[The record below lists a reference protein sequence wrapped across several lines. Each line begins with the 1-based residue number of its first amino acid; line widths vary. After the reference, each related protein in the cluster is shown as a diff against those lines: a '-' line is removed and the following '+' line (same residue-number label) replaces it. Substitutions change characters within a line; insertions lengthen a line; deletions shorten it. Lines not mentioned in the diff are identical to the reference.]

1 MNMTIT
7 DHFYKARE
15 RSSRLKA
22 LKYRQDKV
30 WHSVS
35 WPEYFQLSEK
45 VGSALLSYGV
55 TKGDKV
61 AVLSNT
67 CYKWPIVDSAI
78 LGIGALTIPIYQS
91 YRPEEIEFILKDSG
105 ASVLFCE
112 NDEQIIKW
120 LEIKDRCPDIEK
132 IITMYSGNELT
143 GSGLVLWEKL
153 LSDGEAHLAK
163 HPNQFGDSCQS
174 NSLDQAATILY
185 TSGTTGQPKG
195 VVLQHQQI
203 MSEILDAFS
212 LLSVTQQDRSL
223 SFLPYA
229 HILGRIEVWG
239 NIYAGF
245 TLCFAESIEKIAQN
259 LQEIKPTFII
269 SVPRIFEKIYNGVL
283 AQAETSSSKYKVFT
297 WAVSVGRKVSE
308 LKRKRRPI
316 PTTTLVQYHLAK
328 KLVFNKLKERMGG
341 KMRFAVSGGAPLSKE
356 IGEFFHAAD
365 FLILEG
371 YGLTETT
378 AAVTINTPLEYEFG
392 TVGKPFGDVDIKFG
406 EDGEILI
413 KSQKVMKEYFNRPE
427 ETAKVMID
435 GYFATGDIG
444 ELTKDGFLKIT
455 DRKKDLIKTAGGK
468 YVAPQKLEGLLKLNK
483 YISQVLI
490 HGDQRKYIVAIVTL
504 DQQSIEEFAKDQQ
517 ISFQD
522 LNSLAQNNKVQQ
534 LVRDA
539 VAEVNTQLASFE
551 SIKNFYIL
559 GHDFTLESGELT
571 PSLKVKRKFCD
582 QKYRNIID
590 NLYGVDRGSI

>member
-1 MNMTIT
+1 M
-7 DHFYKARE
+7 
-15 RSSRLKA
+15 
-22 LKYRQDKV
+22 
-30 WHSVS
+30 
-35 WPEYFQLSEK
+35 
-45 VGSALLSYGV
+45 
-55 TKGDKV
+55 
-61 AVLSNT
+61 
-67 CYKWPIVDSAI
+67 
-78 LGIGALTIPIYQS
+78 
-91 YRPEEIEFILKDSG
+91 
-105 ASVLFCE
+105 
-112 NDEQIIKW
+112 
-120 LEIKDRCPDIEK
+120 
-132 IITMYSGNELT
+132 
-143 GSGLVLWEKL
+143 
-153 LSDGEAHLAK
+153 
-163 HPNQFGDSCQS
+163 
-174 NSLDQAATILY
+174 
-185 TSGTTGQPKG
+185 
-195 VVLQHQQI
+195 
-203 MSEILDAFS
+203 
-212 LLSVTQQDRSL
+212 
-223 SFLPYA
+223 
-229 HILGRIEVWG
+229 
-239 NIYAGF
+239 
-245 TLCFAESIEKIAQN
+245 
-259 LQEIKPTFII
+259 
-269 SVPRIFEKIYNGVL
+269 
-283 AQAETSSSKYKVFT
+283 
-297 WAVSVGRKVSE
+297 
-308 LKRKRRPI
+308 
-316 PTTTLVQYHLAK
+316 
-328 KLVFNKLKERMGG
+328 
-341 KMRFAVSGGAPLSKE
+341 
-356 IGEFFHAAD
+356 
-365 FLILEG
+365 
-371 YGLTETT
+371 
-378 AAVTINTPLEYEFG
+378 EYEFG